1 MLRPFNGP
9 LTGAQRCQEGTL
21 HWLKSLGHNTATFAQ
36 KENGKNKY
44 LSSYLLVI
52 T

>member
-1 MLRPFNGP
+1 MLHPVNGP
-9 LTGAQRCQEGTL
+9 LTGAKRYQGGIL
-21 HWLKSLGHNTATFAQ
+21 HWPKSLGHNTATFVQ

-44 LSSYLLVI
+44 RSSYLLVV